1 MINMKRYK
9 SPSLTV
15 DGILEVGGKILLV
28 KRKNPPFKDF
38 WAFPGG
44 FVNYGERTE
53 EAVVREVFEE
63 SGIKTKVK
71 DLLGVYSDPNRDPRG
86 HTVSVVYVL
95 EYIGGSPKG
104 LDDAKEAKFFNID
117 EIEDMDLAFDHKTIF
132 RDYLKFRDKRWQYG
146 KVL

>member
-1 MINMKRYK
+1 MNIYK

>member
-1 MINMKRYK
+1 MKRYK